1 MQGIEKRINKDGSF
15 TYRSRVRIKGHPSVS
30 ESFSSLTLAKKWK
43 RDTESAIE
51 QGRFQF
57 SSQEKKHTLA
67 ELADRYIETILP
79 TKPKNA
85 RNVKQHLL
93 WWKREL
99 GNCLL
104 KV

>member
-15 TYRSRVRIKGHPSVS
+15 TYRARIRIKGNPSAS
-30 ESFSSLTLAKKWK
+30 ESFTSLAFAKKWK

-51 QGRFQF
+51 HGRFQF
-57 SSQEKKHTLA
+57 SSLAKKHKLA
-67 ELADRYIETILP
+67 ELIDRYIESILS

-93 WWKREL
+93 W
-99 GNCLL
+99 
-104 KV
+104 